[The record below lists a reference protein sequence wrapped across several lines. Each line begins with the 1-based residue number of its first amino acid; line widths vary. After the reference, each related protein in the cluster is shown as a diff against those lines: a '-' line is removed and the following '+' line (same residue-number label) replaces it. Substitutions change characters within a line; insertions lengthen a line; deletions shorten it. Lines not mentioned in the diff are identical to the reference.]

1 MYSELVQGPNHF
13 RWGQWCSNLRRSWFL
28 FGFRLWRELH
38 ITKNRLQIWYASPVT
53 YVFISHPIRFQD
65 PNSLLDNT
73 TPVQIPEVIVKWLTD
88 ALVLHIVA
96 FVLAAISALF
106 GLLAHIREFATV
118 YCSTFISGLAASVA
132 LIAFIFDIAFFFLT
146 KSRINSIKGAS
157 AQTGNAIWLTLAA
170 FLLLFFAGCFYSIG
184 RCCIIGRPRGPRI
197 RDVPSDIDSQRAE
210 ALRLDAVK
218 AESDRKARQKQK
230 EMGLPAFPEYDS
242 RKPLTLEDDEYYQD
256 NQPSPRN
263 NSNFSSGYFNQ
274 STNPMPNYVPA
285 AKGTAARDAYYASSA
300 TANAAA
306 TYPPPPRQ
314 TTPQQQT
321 SYPQAYA
328 GVNSQNAIPSPYD
341 SYNPNV
347 ATLAQ
352 NQPASSQYASGG
364 QGQTQYSSAIHN
376 QYPSSS
382 HTQYPSA
389 VSDPYATTG
398 HGQSYSQYSSNEV
411 PGSYGY
417 DQYDPNSYFVPSA
430 DNNQR
435 RECLSF

>member
-1 MYSELVQGPNHF
+1 M
-13 RWGQWCSNLRRSWFL
+13 
-28 FGFRLWRELH
+28 
-38 ITKNRLQIWYASPVT
+38 
-53 YVFISHPIRFQD
+53 
-65 PNSLLDNT
+65 
-73 TPVQIPEVIVKWLTD
+73 
-88 ALVLHIVA
+88 
-96 FVLAAISALF
+96 
-106 GLLAHIREFATV
+106 
-118 YCSTFISGLAASVA
+118 A

-184 RCCIIGRPRGPRI
+184 RCCIVSRPRGPRN
-197 RDVPSDIDSQRAE
+197 RDVSSDIDAQRAE

-256 NQPSPRN
+256 GQPSPRN

-285 AKGTAARDAYYASSA
+285 ANGTAARDAYYASSA
-300 TANAAA
+300 AANAA
-306 TYPPPPRQ
+306 TIYPPPPQPPRQ
-314 TTPQQQT
+314 TTPQQT
-321 SYPQAYA
+321 SYSQAYA
-328 GVNSQNAIPSPYD
+328 GVNSQNATPNPYD

-347 ATLAQ
+347 TTLAQ
-352 NQPASSQYASGG
+352 NQPAPSQYASGG
-364 QGQTQYSSAIHN
+364 QGQAQYSSAIHN
-376 QYPSSS
+376 QYPSST

-398 HGQSYSQYSSNEV
+398 HDQSYSQYSQNEV

-417 DQYDPNSYFVPSA
+417 GQYDPNSYFVSEA
-430 DNNQR
+430 NNQR
-435 RECLSF
+435 RECFYFFLFF